1 MSRFLQGEPMDSIT
15 WLEKKRSKSDLII
28 KPGYAIRMVDGLVTN
43 FHQPGS
49 TLLCLVAAATGMAAW
64 KSMYAKALAE
74 GYRFLSYGDGCL
86 LWCNKA

>member
-1 MSRFLQGEPMDSIT
+1 MSVQ
-15 WLEKKRSKSDLII
+15 
-28 KPGYAIRMVDGLVTN
+28 N

-64 KSMYAKALAE
+64 KSMYAEALSE

>member
-1 MSRFLQGEPMDSIT
+1 MDALNHA
-15 WLEKKRSKSDLII
+15 LEHAPWVDGSWGFETQLMI

-64 KSMYAKALAE
+64 KSMYAEALSE